1 LKSEIIGLQSELE
14 IICERERTAE
24 RALRDERE
32 NKMGLERLVA
42 VLKLKNSMNNRNLA
56 VERLV

>member
-1 LKSEIIGLQSELE
+1 MKSVIIGLQSELE
-14 IICERERTAE
+14 IIFERERTAE
-24 RALRDERE
+24 RGLRDERE